1 MAKGNDAWPAQK
13 KERKEPH
20 RNSKAGGEREGATKS
35 RSVWAID
42 DDEPE
47 PESDSKSDELGA
59 LLLQHCDRCFSF
71 ALSGFAWQGQRRRHW
86 QPNARACM

>member
-1 MAKGNDAWPAQK
+1 MASPKKKKG
-13 KERKEPH
+13 
-20 RNSKAGGEREGATKS
+20 RNPIAIPKQGGEGKGATKS

-59 LLLQHCDRCFSF
+59 LLLQHCDRCVLPTVFP
-71 ALSGFAWQGQRRRHW
+71 LL
-86 QPNARACM
+86 

>member
-1 MAKGNDAWPAQK
+1 MLGQPKKKGRK
-13 KERKEPH
+13 KPH
-20 RNSKAGGEREGATKS
+20 RNSKEGGKGATKS

-59 LLLQHCDRCFSF
+59 LLLQHCDRCVFPTVF
-71 ALSGFAWQGQRRRHW
+71 PLL
-86 QPNARACM
+86 

>member
-1 MAKGNDAWPAQK
+1 MLGQPKKK
-13 KERKEPH
+13 KERKKPH
-20 RNSKAGGEREGATKS
+20 HNSEAGGGEVEGATKS

-59 LLLQHCDRCFSF
+59 LLLQHCDRCVLPTVFP
-71 ALSGFAWQGQRRRHW
+71 LL
-86 QPNARACM
+86 

>member
-13 KERKEPH
+13 KRKEETPSQFQS
-20 RNSKAGGEREGATKS
+20 RGGEVEGATKS

-59 LLLQHCDRCFSF
+59 LLLQHCDRCVLPTVFP
-71 ALSGFAWQGQRRRHW
+71 LL
-86 QPNARACM
+86 

>member
-1 MAKGNDAWPAQK
+1 MASPKK
-13 KERKEPH
+13 KEGKKPH
-20 RNSKAGGEREGATKS
+20 HNSKEGGEGEGATKS

-86 QPNARACM
+86 QPNAPACM

>member
-1 MAKGNDAWPAQK
+1 MLGQPKK
-13 KERKEPH
+13 KERKKPH
-20 RNSKAGGEREGATKS
+20 RNSKVGGEGEGATKS

-59 LLLQHCDRCFSF
+59 LLLQHCDRCVLPTVFP
-71 ALSGFAWQGQRRRHW
+71 LL
-86 QPNARACM
+86 

>member
-1 MAKGNDAWPAQK
+1 MLGQPKKKKKG
-13 KERKEPH
+13 
-20 RNSKAGGEREGATKS
+20 RNPIAIPKQGGGEVEGATKS

-47 PESDSKSDELGA
+47 PVSDSKSDELGA